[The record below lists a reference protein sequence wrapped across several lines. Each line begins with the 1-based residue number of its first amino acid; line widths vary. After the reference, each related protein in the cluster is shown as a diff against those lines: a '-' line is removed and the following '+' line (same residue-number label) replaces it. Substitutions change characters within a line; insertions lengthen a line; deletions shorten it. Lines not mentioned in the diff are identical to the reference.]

1 MYIVDLFSL
10 FCSYYWSSH
19 PSFTMTSVTGAFTT
33 QMTTATD
40 PVTTR
45 DERYTTK
52 GGCQIC
58 SVITISIPIQY
69 LFLNSHLVSPFLK
82 GRVIITVFDYLT
94 S

>member
-33 QMTTATD
+33 QMTTTTD